1 MVPRMNQSQTCEPP
15 QWHARLG
22 ATPMSE
28 QLSPIPWL
36 DVLLIVALVA
46 INGVLSMSELAIVSS
61 REARLKALAK
71 SGSRGAQ
78 CSLDLASDPGRF
90 LSTVQSGITLISI
103 IAGAFSG
110 ASLGE
115 PTAQRIQLTGLDP
128 ETAHTVGFGVVIV
141 LTTFATLVVG
151 EIVPKQVALR
161 SPEPIAVAMSRPMLW
176 LSKITAP
183 FVWLLNTSSSLI
195 FRALGLDRESK
206 NQVTAEELHLVVAE
220 AQTAGVL
227 EEDERAMISGIVR
240 LADRPV
246 REVMTPRTEVDWI
259 DLGSSP
265 DEVRQALLNT
275 AHNRLPVAQGSI
287 ENIVGVIQTRDVL
300 ACMLEGRAIDLNR
313 LCRKA
318 PVIPDLMDAMDALV
332 VLRSAE
338 VPLAL
343 VHDEYGHLEGI
354 VTPGSILAA
363 LAGTFAHDVE
373 QGEEPPL
380 VERDDGSWLVSGAAS
395 ADLLSDR
402 LGVRMPHD
410 RDYSTVA
417 GFALSVLKHL
427 PDTGEVFKHDG
438 WSFEIVD
445 MDGRKI
451 DTLIAS
457 RPRKRGAESEAEA
470 VG

>member
-1 MVPRMNQSQTCEPP
+1 
-15 QWHARLG
+15 
-22 ATPMSE
+22 MSDH
-28 QLSPIPWL
+28 LAPFPWI
-36 DVLLIVALVA
+36 DVLIIFALVVV
-46 INGVLSMSELAIVSS
+46 NGVLAMGELAIVSS

-71 SGSRGAQ
+71 SGSRGAE
-78 CSLDLASDPGRF
+78 CALELASDPGRF
-90 LSTVQSGITLISI
+90 LSTVQSGITLMSV

-110 ASLGE
+110 ASLGQPAAE
-115 PTAQRIQLTGLDP
+115 RFQLLGLKPD
-128 ETAHTVGFGVVIV
+128 TAHTVGFGTVIV
-141 LTTFATLVVG
+141 LTTFATLVIG
-151 EIVPKQVALR
+151 EIVPKQIALR
-161 SPEPIAVAMSRPMLW
+161 SPEPIAVAMARPMRW
-176 LSKITAP
+176 LSVVTAP
-183 FVWLLNTSSSLI
+183 FVWLLDKSSSLI
-195 FRALGLDRESK
+195 FRLLGLDRESR

-246 REVMTPRTEVDWI
+246 REVMTPRTDVDWI
-259 DLGSSP
+259 DVDATE
-265 DEVRQALLNT
+265 DEVRAALIDT
-275 AHNRLPVAQGSI
+275 VHSRIPVAQGTI
-287 ENIVGVIQTRDVL
+287 ENIVGVIQTGDVL
-300 ACMLEGRAIDLNR
+300 ACTLRGDPIDLNR

-318 PVIPDLMDAMDALV
+318 PVIPDLMDAMDALA
-332 VLRSAE
+332 VLRSAD

-380 VERDDGSWLVSGAAS
+380 LEREDGSWLVSGAAS
-395 ADLLSDR
+395 ADLLADR
-402 LGVRMPHD
+402 LGVRMPYD

-427 PDTGEVFKHDG
+427 PKTGETFKHDG

-445 MDGRKI
+445 LDGRKI
-451 DTLIAS
+451 DKLIVS
-457 RPRKRGAESEAEA
+457 RPRKKKPEAETQE
-470 VG
+470 VS

>member
-1 MVPRMNQSQTCEPP
+1 
-15 QWHARLG
+15 
-22 ATPMSE
+22 MSD
-28 QLSPIPWL
+28 QLTPIPWL
-36 DVLLIVALVA
+36 DVLLILALVA
-46 INGVLSMSELAIVSS
+46 LNGVLAMSELAIVSA
-61 REARLKALAK
+61 REARLKAMAK
-71 SGSRGAQ
+71 NGSAGAQ
-78 CSLDLASDPGRF
+78 CAIDLAADPGRF
-90 LSTVQSGITLISI
+90 LSTVQTGITLIAI
-103 IAGAFSG
+103 FAGAFSG
-110 ASLGE
+110 EKLGGPAAE
-115 PTAQRIQLTGLDP
+115 RLQALGLDQD
-128 ETAHTVGFGVVIV
+128 TSHTVGFGLVIV
-141 LTTFATLVVG
+141 LTTYVSLVIG
-151 EIVPKQVALR
+151 EIVPKQIALR
-161 SPEPIAVAMSRPMLW
+161 SPEPIAVIMSRPMRW

-183 FVWLLNTSSSLI
+183 FVWLLERSSSLI
-195 FRALGLDRESK
+195 FKIFGFDRESR

-259 DLGSSP
+259 DVHATP
-265 DEVRQALLNT
+265 EEIRETLLET
-275 AHNRLPVAQGSI
+275 QHTRLPVADGSI
-287 ENIVGVIQTRDVL
+287 ENIVGVIQLRDVL
-300 ACMLEGRAIDLNR
+300 SATLKRRPLDLR
-313 LCRKA
+313 KLCRNA

-332 VLRSAE
+332 VLRSAD

-343 VHDEYGHLEGI
+343 VHDEYGHLDGI

-395 ADLLSDR
+395 ADLLADR
-402 LGVRMPHD
+402 LGVRLTHD

-427 PDTGEVFKHDG
+427 PVTGEKFKHDG

-451 DTLIAS
+451 DKLIVS
-457 RPRKRGAESEAEA
+457 PPRKKAAQPQAEA
-470 VG
+470 VS

>member
-1 MVPRMNQSQTCEPP
+1 
-15 QWHARLG
+15 
-22 ATPMSE
+22 MSDH
-28 QLSPIPWL
+28 LVPIPWL
-36 DVLLIVALVA
+36 DVLLILAL
-46 INGVLSMSELAIVSS
+46 ITLNGVLAMSELAIVSS
-61 REARLKALAK
+61 REARLKAMAK
-71 SGSRGAQ
+71 SGSRGAR
-78 CSLDLASDPGRF
+78 CALELAADPGRF
-90 LSTVQSGITLISI
+90 LSTVQSGITLIAI
-103 IAGAFSG
+103 FAGAFSG

-115 PTAQRIQLTGLDP
+115 PVSERLEMLGLKP
-128 ETAHTVGFGVVIV
+128 ETAHTVGFGLVIV
-141 LTTFATLVVG
+141 LTTYFSLVIG
-151 EIVPKQVALR
+151 EIVPKQIALR
-161 SPEPIAVAMSRPMLW
+161 SPEPIAALMSRPMRW

-183 FVWLLNTSSSLI
+183 FVWILQRSSALI
-195 FRALGLDRESK
+195 FRLFGLDRESK

-246 REVMTPRTEVDWI
+246 REVMTPRTEIDWI
-259 DLGSSP
+259 DIGANP
-265 DEVRQALLNT
+265 EEIREALLET
-275 AHNRLPVAQGSI
+275 PHSRIPVADGAV
-287 ENIVGVIQTRDVL
+287 ENIVGVIQTRDVMAAAL
-300 ACMLEGRAIDLNR
+300 GGQPIDLEH
-313 LCRKA
+313 LCRTA
-318 PVIPDLMDAMDALV
+318 PVIPDLMDAMDALA
-332 VLRSAE
+332 VLRNAE

-343 VHDEYGHLEGI
+343 VHDEYGHLDGI

-402 LGVRMPHD
+402 LGVNLPND

-427 PDTGEVFKHDG
+427 PETGEKFRHDG

-451 DTLIAS
+451 DKLIAA
-457 RPRKRGAESEAEA
+457 RLRRKAAESEAEA
-470 VG
+470 VS